1 MTVAEG
7 KLWQGRAET
16 KSTCRVRDALVA
28 ERISKSG
35 LKRMETMS
43 SFVLPEL
50 VMGLREEGESS
61 GGCW

>member
-35 LKRMETMS
+35 SKRMETMS
-43 SFVLPEL
+43 YTASVDH
-50 VMGLREEGESS
+50 GAGGEGESS
-61 GGCW
+61 GGC